1 SVNLSAQTKQPGQK
15 KLNYLGSN
23 IFLDQHQDFKQSNF
37 VIGWHWGSMKVLSRA
52 LLMNQGDIST
62 TKEFSFYSEG
72 DFNTNTNYFVR
83 AYYDTVIDGQP
94 KEGYLYSHCLYDN
107 FIVFTNG
114 MTYDPTLY
122 LNPTNLFELNKR
134 LGDSQNPIF
143 GFLNKRGRVLIDS
156 SDENYSRLIIDGD
169 SLINEVVLS
178 EPWLSNQL
186 NFLLLSSSFKI

>member
-1 SVNLSAQTKQPGQK
+1 MKNIIVFILALLISVNLSAQTKQPGQK

-107 FIVFTNG
+107 FIVFTRLWKFFKYNCNN
-114 MTYDPTLY
+114 TS
-122 LNPTNLFELNKR
+122 FCKR
-134 LGDSQNPIF
+134 T
-143 GFLNKRGRVLIDS
+143 
-156 SDENYSRLIIDGD
+156 
-169 SLINEVVLS
+169 
-178 EPWLSNQL
+178 
-186 NFLLLSSSFKI
+186 